1 MVVSKT
7 LRYTSLS
14 CVKKQANAIGVR
26 MYRPYG
32 VGCLRLAKIDLGR
45 EVESFVEELFQVHD
59 VLRVP
64 PGGVSC
70 G

>member
-1 MVVSKT
+1 M
-7 LRYTSLS
+7 
-14 CVKKQANAIGVR
+14 KKQAIGVR

-59 VLRVP
+59 VLART
-64 PGGVSC
+64 PGRGELWIM